1 MRILDKTLIKELSA
15 TFFAVL
21 IVLLLIAFGTE
32 ATKLLAMAVEGKLPA
47 SVVVQV
53 LFLKI
58 PAALEI
64 LLPLVAL
71 ISVLLAFGRMYQDQ
85 EMVVLQS
92 CGISGGYF
100 KKLVT
105 WFFLPLVIFA
115 AWITLYVTPWSYQT
129 ERELIREAQEISPVA
144 GLIPGKFNVLP
155 NGAGVLYAKDI
166 DARGRMKDVWIQYG
180 ERETPWVL
188 VAEKGRFIQQQS
200 QIVLRL
206 ESGWSY
212 RGLGSEQAGLQ
223 VQTFKRFEG
232 ALPAL
237 SVAAGKPGKFE
248 ASTAELWQSDRPEDQ
263 AILQW
268 RLVTP
273 FGLLVFGLLGLKLSK
288 TNPREGRFAKLFIAL
303 VAYIVY
309 NQLLVYGQDLI
320 KEGIW
325 PGWVGLWPIP
335 ILYLLWAL
343 WQKTIPMPE
352 RTSVNGSLSL
362 QGSEK

>member
-1 MRILDKTLIKELSA
+1 MKELSA
-15 TFFAVL
+15 TFLAVL

-47 SVVVQV
+47 SVVLQV

-71 ISVLLAFGRMYQDQ
+71 ISVLLVFGRMYQDQ

-92 CGISGGYF
+92 CGISSGYF
-100 KKLVT
+100 KKLVA
-105 WFFLPLVIFA
+105 WFFIPLVIFT

-155 NGAGVLYAKDI
+155 NAAGVLYAKTI
-166 DARGRMKDVWIQYG
+166 DAKGGMKGVWIQYG
-180 ERETPWVL
+180 DEEIPWVL
-188 VAEKGRFIQQQS
+188 VAEKGRFIQQQN
-200 QIVLRL
+200 QIILRL

-212 RGLGSEQAGLQ
+212 RGLGSDTDELQ
-223 VQTFKRFEG
+223 VQTFSRFESV
-232 ALPAL
+232 LPAL
-237 SVAAGKPGKFE
+237 SIAAAKPSKFE
-248 ASTAELWQSDRPEDQ
+248 AATSELWHSDHLQDQ
-263 AILQW
+263 ATLQW

-273 FGLLVFGLLGLKLSK
+273 VGLLVFGLLGLKLSK
-288 TNPREGRFAKLFIAL
+288 SNPREGRFAKLFVAL

-309 NQLLVYGQDLI
+309 NQLLVYGQDLM
-320 KEGIW
+320 KEGAW
-325 PGWVGLWPIP
+325 PNWIGLWPIP
-335 ILYLLWAL
+335 ALYLVWAL

-352 RTSVNGSLSL
+352 VSALQRKGLSFGGSS
-362 QGSEK
+362 K